1 MKNQTEILRLR
12 MNHTRLCSEFLS
24 LLYWAML
31 AANTIGPGT
40 VVTCARA
47 GAEFDLQVIFPDC
60 VLSSVQLV
68 FCSLIGEMVALPAL
82 LCHKEP
88 AQGTQSPLLVTLG

>member
-1 MKNQTEILRLR
+1 MASERSG
-12 MNHTRLCSEFLS
+12 LCDELLS
-24 LLYWAML
+24 LLYWTML
-31 AANTIGPGT
+31 AACTVGPGT

-68 FCSLIGEMVALPAL
+68 FCSLIGEMVVLQAL
-82 LCHKEP
+82 LCHKGP
-88 AQGTQSPLLVTLG
+88 AQAPY

>member
-1 MKNQTEILRLR
+1 MNLRLR
-12 MNHTRLCSEFLS
+12 MNHTKLCSEFLS

-68 FCSLIGEMVALPAL
+68 FCSLIDGDGSYCCSCSSLM
-82 LCHKEP
+82 
-88 AQGTQSPLLVTLG
+88 Q